1 MQHTK
6 SACEHSPGGRW
17 RDREMVK
24 LQEFFV
30 DQISYRHS
38 SDYSVASV
46 MQSTAPLWKKKYKR
60 RKVDI

>member
-1 MQHTK
+1 
-6 SACEHSPGGRW
+6 
-17 RDREMVK
+17 MVK

-46 MQSTAPLWKKKYKR
+46 MQSTAPLWEKKVQEKEGGHLKAM
-60 RKVDI
+60 